1 MKTNKSKILLIIIFL
16 LISLFTL
23 TACFSDLSEEGDFY
37 IKQIQTRTVNVGEEL
52 YFDDLSK
59 SSNDNVFKVVS
70 YSGFAISEGTV
81 EIRRIED
88 NVITHY
94 ITVVNMPEMISVSGD
109 TILKVG
115 DKTRLNV
122 IVSPLSSKQELIV
135 NVYNNDVI
143 SVSDTYEVT
152 ALKEGFSTIEFIS
165 KTNKEI
171 KAKFSI
177 VVQNEDEIIYD
188 ADVNFTEEDINI
200 DLNTSYY
207 YGVIDALTKN
217 VINTVVGVEKYKV
230 NNNKKVLSDFGSG
243 IIYRR
248 DAIMKDGS
256 IVENVLDLSLLDVS
270 NINTF
275 KYYVVSTRNLVQDSD
290 QIKIYLGDKISSCD
304 ATLIEYDD
312 KIDLAV
318 LTFDSLYYF
327 NVAKLGDSSTVKQ
340 GEFILSIGNSNGK
353 DYFRSSTFGIVSH
366 TKRYIAT
373 DTDGDEVSDWDSEYI
388 QHDATINSGDNGGAI
403 VNMKGE
409 IIGINSTKLVSTRVP
424 LNCMSFAIPSNL
436 TKEIVSMLEVGTKPQ
451 RALLGVSII
460 DVRAFYSNKEA
471 YILAYPEMKNIPDGL
486 EYGFYV
492 SEVTPGGVAHMANV
506 LPGDVILEFNGVTT
520 KFSYQMRAELGK
532 FIIGSGEKA
541 YLKVFRSGQIVTLE
555 VVF

>member
-1 MKTNKSKILLIIIFL
+1 MKTNKALLMILFL
-16 LISLFTL
+16 LLSLFTL
-23 TACFSDLSEEGDFY
+23 SACFSDLSEEGNFY
-37 IKQIQTRTVNVGEEL
+37 IKQINTQTVNVGEEL
-52 YFDDLSK
+52 YFDELSI
-59 SSNDNVFKVVS
+59 SSNDEVFKIVS
-70 YSGFAISEGTV
+70 YSGIALSEGTV

-94 ITVVNMPEMISVSGD
+94 ITVINDPKIISVSGK

-115 DKTRLNV
+115 ETTKLDV
-122 IVSPLSSKQELIV
+122 IVSPLSSNQELEV
-135 NVYNNDVI
+135 NVYDKDII
-143 SVSDTYEVT
+143 SVSETYELT
-152 ALKEGFSTIEFIS
+152 ALKEGLSTIEFVS
-165 KTNKEI
+165 KTNPDVR
-171 KAKFSI
+171 AKFNVI
-177 VVQNEDEIIYD
+177 VQNEEEVFYEP
-188 ADVNFTEEDINI
+188 DVKYNEENVDVS
-200 DLNTSYY
+200 LNTDYY
-207 YGVIDALTKN
+207 YGMLDALTKK
-217 VINTVVGVEKYKV
+217 VINTVVGVEKYILS
-230 NNNKKVLSDFGSG
+230 NNKKVLSDFGSG

-248 DAIMKDGS
+248 DAILKDGT
-256 IVENVLDLSLLDVS
+256 IITNITDLNELDVTDIS
-270 NINTF
+270 TF
-275 KYYVVSTRNLVQDSD
+275 KYYVISTRNLVQNSD
-290 QIKIYLGDKISSCD
+290 QIKIYLGENISSCNG
-304 ATLIEYDD
+304 TIIEYDD

-318 LTFDSLYYF
+318 LTFESLYYF
-327 NVAKLGDSSTVKQ
+327 NTAKLGDSTKVEQ

-353 DYFRSSTFGIVSH
+353 DYFRSATFGVVSH

-436 TKEIVSMLEVGTKPQ
+436 TKEIVAMLEVGNKPQ

-471 YILAYPEMKNIPDGL
+471 YIMTYPEMKNIPDGL

-541 YLKVFRSGQIVTLE
+541 YLKVFRNGQIVTLE

>member
-1 MKTNKSKILLIIIFL
+1 MKTNKVLLMVLFL
-16 LISLFTL
+16 LLSLFTL
-23 TACFSDLSEEGDFY
+23 SACFSDLSEEGNFY
-37 IKQIQTRTVNVGEEL
+37 IKQINTQTVNVGEEL
-52 YFDDLSK
+52 YFDELSI
-59 SSNDNVFKVVS
+59 SSNDEVFKIVS
-70 YSGFAISEGTV
+70 YSGIALTEGTV

-94 ITVVNMPEMISVSGD
+94 ITVINDPKIISVSGK

-115 DKTRLNV
+115 ETTKLDV
-122 IVSPLSSKQELIV
+122 IVSPLSSNQELEV
-135 NVYNNDVI
+135 NVYDKDII
-143 SVSDTYEVT
+143 SVSETYELT
-152 ALKEGFSTIEFIS
+152 ALKEGLSTIEFVS
-165 KTNKEI
+165 KTNPDVR
-171 KAKFSI
+171 AKFNVI
-177 VVQNEDEIIYD
+177 VQNEEEVFYEP
-188 ADVNFTEEDINI
+188 DVKYNEENVDVS
-200 DLNTSYY
+200 LNTDYY
-207 YGVIDALTKN
+207 YGMLDALTKK
-217 VINTVVGVEKYKV
+217 VINTVVGVEKYILS
-230 NNNKKVLSDFGSG
+230 NNKKVLSDFGSG

-248 DAIMKDGS
+248 DAILKDGT
-256 IVENVLDLSLLDVS
+256 IITNIADLNELDVTD
-270 NINTF
+270 ILTF
-275 KYYVVSTRNLVQDSD
+275 KYYVISTRNLVQNSD
-290 QIKIYLGDKISSCD
+290 QIKIYLGENISSCNG
-304 ATLIEYDD
+304 TIIEYDD

-318 LTFDSLYYF
+318 LTFESLYYF
-327 NVAKLGDSSTVKQ
+327 NTAKLGDSTKVEQ

-353 DYFRSSTFGIVSH
+353 DYFRSATFGVVSH

-436 TKEIVSMLEVGTKPQ
+436 TKEIVAMLEVGNKPQ

-471 YILAYPEMKNIPDGL
+471 YIMTYPEMKNIPDGL

-541 YLKVFRSGQIVTLE
+541 YLKVFRNGQIVTLE

>member
-1 MKTNKSKILLIIIFL
+1 MKTNKALLMILFL
-16 LISLFTL
+16 LLSLFTL
-23 TACFSDLSEEGDFY
+23 SACFSDLSEEGNFY
-37 IKQIQTRTVNVGEEL
+37 IKQINTQTVNVGEEL
-52 YFDDLSK
+52 YFDELSI
-59 SSNDNVFKVVS
+59 SSNDEVFKIVS
-70 YSGFAISEGTV
+70 YSGIALSEGTV

-94 ITVVNMPEMISVSGD
+94 ITVINDPKIISVSGK

-115 DKTRLNV
+115 ETTKLDV
-122 IVSPLSSKQELIV
+122 IVSPLSSNQELEV
-135 NVYNNDVI
+135 NVYDKDII
-143 SVSDTYEVT
+143 SVSETYELT
-152 ALKEGFSTIEFIS
+152 ALKEGLSTIEFIS
-165 KTNKEI
+165 KTNPDVRT
-171 KAKFSI
+171 KFNVI
-177 VVQNEDEIIYD
+177 VQNEEEVFYEP
-188 ADVNFTEEDINI
+188 DVKYNEENVDVS
-200 DLNTSYY
+200 LNTDYY
-207 YGVIDALTKN
+207 YGMLDALTKK
-217 VINTVVGVEKYKV
+217 VINTVVGVEKYILS
-230 NNNKKVLSDFGSG
+230 NNKKVLSDFGSG

-248 DAIMKDGS
+248 DAILKDGT
-256 IVENVLDLSLLDVS
+256 IITNITDLNELDVTD
-270 NINTF
+270 ILTF
-275 KYYVVSTRNLVQDSD
+275 KYYVISTRNLVQNSD
-290 QIKIYLGDKISSCD
+290 QIKIYLGDNISSCNG
-304 ATLIEYDD
+304 TIIEYDD

-318 LTFDSLYYF
+318 LTFESLYYF
-327 NVAKLGDSSTVKQ
+327 NTAKLGDSTKVEQ

-353 DYFRSSTFGIVSH
+353 DYFRSATFGVVSH

-436 TKEIVSMLEVGTKPQ
+436 TKEIVAMLEVGNKPQ

-471 YILAYPEMKNIPDGL
+471 YIMTYPEMKNIPDGL

-541 YLKVFRSGQIVTLE
+541 YLKVFRNGQIVTLE

>member
-1 MKTNKSKILLIIIFL
+1 MKTNKVLLMILFL
-16 LISLFTL
+16 LLSLFTL
-23 TACFSDLSEEGDFY
+23 SACFSDLSEEGNFY
-37 IKQIQTRTVNVGEEL
+37 IKQINTQTVNVGEEL
-52 YFDDLSK
+52 YFDELSI
-59 SSNDNVFKVVS
+59 SSNDEVFKIVS
-70 YSGFAISEGTV
+70 YSGIALSEGTV

-94 ITVVNMPEMISVSGD
+94 ITVINDPKIISVSGK

-115 DKTRLNV
+115 ETTKLDV
-122 IVSPLSSKQELIV
+122 IVSPLSSNQELEV
-135 NVYNNDVI
+135 NVYDKDII
-143 SVSDTYEVT
+143 SVSETYELT
-152 ALKEGFSTIEFIS
+152 ALKEGLSTIEFVS
-165 KTNKEI
+165 KTNSDVR
-171 KAKFSI
+171 AKFNVI
-177 VVQNEDEIIYD
+177 VQNEEEVFYEP
-188 ADVNFTEEDINI
+188 DVKYNEENVDVS
-200 DLNTSYY
+200 LNTDYY
-207 YGVIDALTKN
+207 YGMLDALTKK
-217 VINTVVGVEKYKV
+217 VINTVVGVEKYILS
-230 NNNKKVLSDFGSG
+230 NNKKVLSDFGSG

-248 DAIMKDGS
+248 DAILKDGT
-256 IVENVLDLSLLDVS
+256 IITNITDLNELDVTD
-270 NINTF
+270 ILTF
-275 KYYVVSTRNLVQDSD
+275 KYYVISTRNLVQNSN
-290 QIKIYLGDKISSCD
+290 QIKIYLGENISSCNG
-304 ATLIEYDD
+304 TIIEYDD

-318 LTFDSLYYF
+318 LTFESLYYF
-327 NVAKLGDSSTVKQ
+327 NTAKLGDSTKVEQ

-353 DYFRSSTFGIVSH
+353 DYFRSATFGVVSH

-436 TKEIVSMLEVGTKPQ
+436 TKEIVAMLEVGNKPQ

-471 YILAYPEMKNIPDGL
+471 YIMTYPEMKNIPDGL

-541 YLKVFRSGQIVTLE
+541 YLKVFRNGQIVTLE

>member
-1 MKTNKSKILLIIIFL
+1 MKTNKALLMILFL
-16 LISLFTL
+16 LLSLFTL
-23 TACFSDLSEEGDFY
+23 SACFSDLSEEGNFY
-37 IKQIQTRTVNVGEEL
+37 IKQINTQTVNVGEEL
-52 YFDDLSK
+52 YFDELSI
-59 SSNDNVFKVVS
+59 SSNDEVFKIVS
-70 YSGFAISEGTV
+70 YSGIALSEGTV

-94 ITVVNMPEMISVSGD
+94 ITVINDPKIISVSGK

-115 DKTRLNV
+115 ETTKLDV
-122 IVSPLSSKQELIV
+122 IVSPLSSNQELEV
-135 NVYNNDVI
+135 NVYDKDII
-143 SVSDTYEVT
+143 SVSETYELT
-152 ALKEGFSTIEFIS
+152 ALKEGLSTIEFIS
-165 KTNKEI
+165 KTNPDVRT
-171 KAKFSI
+171 KFNVI
-177 VVQNEDEIIYD
+177 VQNEEEVFYEP
-188 ADVNFTEEDINI
+188 DVKYNEENVDVS
-200 DLNTSYY
+200 LNTDYY
-207 YGVIDALTKN
+207 YGMLDALTKK
-217 VINTVVGVEKYKV
+217 VINTVVGVEKYILS
-230 NNNKKVLSDFGSG
+230 NNKKVLSDFGSG

-248 DAIMKDGS
+248 DAILKDGT
-256 IVENVLDLSLLDVS
+256 IITNITDLNELDVTD
-270 NINTF
+270 ILTF
-275 KYYVVSTRNLVQDSD
+275 KYYVISTRNLVQNSD
-290 QIKIYLGDKISSCD
+290 QIKIYLGDNISSCNG
-304 ATLIEYDD
+304 TIIEYDD

-318 LTFDSLYYF
+318 LTFESLYYF
-327 NVAKLGDSSTVKQ
+327 NTAKLGDSTKVEQ

-353 DYFRSSTFGIVSH
+353 DYFRSATFGVVSH

-436 TKEIVSMLEVGTKPQ
+436 TKEIVAMLEVGNKPQ

-471 YILAYPEMKNIPDGL
+471 YIMTYPEMKNIPDVL

-541 YLKVFRSGQIVTLE
+541 YLKVFRNGQIVTLE